1 MVALSRRG
9 RAANGVTPILTPFR
23 LTVAHGVRT
32 FHVKRTE
39 CSLSSARWRF
49 CTSGGSAERPAAGRT
64 QLKDV
69 SIARLRPEGFAML
82 TTLVLGRAIA
92 ANIRLDRAHNS
103 WRRPA
108 PDGFSWLRAFFG

>member
-1 MVALSRRG
+1 
-9 RAANGVTPILTPFR
+9 
-23 LTVAHGVRT
+23 
-32 FHVKRTE
+32 
-39 CSLSSARWRF
+39 
-49 CTSGGSAERPAAGRT
+49 
-64 QLKDV
+64 
-69 SIARLRPEGFAML
+69 ML